1 MNIIQ
6 LLNFQP
12 DYINNTK
19 IHFAIAPTD
28 KFEPLYAY
36 YRGEF
41 KEWQENQTNK
51 NFEREFI
58 LSLIY
63 YSKDE
68 WLFAG
73 IYKRK
78 SVKKI
83 NNKKFQYK
91 TELTDLGSE
100 YIGRLIVKFN
110 KTFRQSYTLFENHYN
125 QISILE
131 ILREKVSFERFPG
144 YENVKI
150 KFDLLKSIIIQEEI
164 SWRTALSNVKGIYLI
179 SDLSNGK
186 KYIGS
191 AYGENAFWTRW
202 KVYVNNGHGGNKD
215 LKELLLKNGSNHALN
230 FQFSILETRSMN
242 SEDEEIIKRESF
254 WKDILLSRE
263 FGYNKN

>member
-1 MNIIQ
+1 MNIAQ
-6 LLNFQP
+6 LLNLENDF
-12 DYINNTK
+12 IKKTK
-19 IHFAIAPTD
+19 IHFAIGPIN
-28 KFEPLYAY
+28 KLEPLYAY
-36 YRGEF
+36 YQGAF
-41 KEWQENQTNK
+41 KEWQENQANK
-51 NFEREFI
+51 NFEREYI

-63 YSKDE
+63 FSKDE

-73 IYKRK
+73 IYQRI

-83 NNKKFQYK
+83 KNNRFQYK
-91 TELTDLGSE
+91 TELTTLGVE
-100 YIGRLIVKFN
+100 FIGKLIVRFN

-131 ILREKVSFERFPG
+131 ILRDKLSFERFPG

-150 KFDLLKSIIIQEEI
+150 KFDLLKSIIAQEEV

-179 SDLSNGK
+179 ADLSNGK

-191 AYGENAFWTRW
+191 AYGENAFWNRW
-202 KVYVNNGHGGNKD
+202 KSYVNNGHGGNKD
-215 LKELLLKNGSNHALN
+215 LKELLSKNGSDHSLN

-242 SEDEEIIKRESF
+242 AEDEEIIKRESF

>member
-1 MNIIQ
+1 MNIIK
-6 LLNFQP
+6 LLNCQP
-12 DYINNTK
+12 DYINKTK
-19 IHFAIAPTD
+19 IHFAIAPAD

-73 IYKRK
+73 IYIRK

-83 NNKKFQYK
+83 KNKKFQYQ

-131 ILREKVSFERFPG
+131 ILRDKLSFERFPG

-150 KFDLLKSIIIQEEI
+150 KFDLLKSIIEQEEV

-179 SDLSNGK
+179 ADLSNGK

-191 AYGENAFWTRW
+191 AYGENAFWNRW
-202 KVYVNNGHGGNKD
+202 KTYVNNGHGGNKD
-215 LKELLLKNGSNHALN
+215 LKELLSKNGSNHALN

-242 SEDEEIIKRESF
+242 AEDEEIIKRESF